1 MKKITG
7 VMIYYYFVCKTKLW
21 YFDHQLSMEEGN
33 ELVEIGKLIDES
45 SYSRKKKH
53 ILLDETINIDF
64 IEDWKI
70 LHEVKKSRS
79 IEEASIWQLK
89 YYMKYL
95 WDKGVKIE
103 KGIVDYPKLKVRNEV
118 ILRQEDIEI
127 LNSIENEV
135 LDIIRS
141 EKVPQKIDSKICKKC
156 AYYEFC
162 YI

>member
-1 MKKITG
+1 
-7 VMIYYYFVCKTKLW
+7 
-21 YFDHQLSMEEGN
+21 
-33 ELVEIGKLIDES
+33 
-45 SYSRKKKH
+45 
-53 ILLDETINIDF
+53 
-64 IEDWKI
+64 
-70 LHEVKKSRS
+70 
-79 IEEASIWQLK
+79 
-89 YYMKYL
+89 MKYL